1 MIQNSNSSET
11 NLQQK
16 KKKKISSTQPPENK
30 KRNKIL
36 ISEERKTQ
44 KKNKKVTFLPS
55 RERFFKKLFHRFLF
69 TEDLK
74 PSHCSGFFLFLLTSR
89 GRWIFMI
96 QVCPSLV
103 LPGNNHPEL
112 LVMQRWGGISWGCF
126 FFFFLQI
133 FFTRSTQCQINN

>member
-16 KKKKISSTQPPENK
+16 KKKSSTQPPENK

-55 RERFFKKLFHRFLF
+55 LKSCF
-69 TEDLK
+69 T
-74 PSHCSGFFLFLLTSR
+74 GFFSLNLRGSETFSLLGVFS
-89 GRWIFMI
+89 FF
-96 QVCPSLV
+96 PSQNKLV
-103 LPGNNHPEL
+103 VDAEYLGL
-112 LVMQRWGGISWGCF
+112 
-126 FFFFLQI
+126 
-133 FFTRSTQCQINN
+133 RSVRV